1 MARRSV
7 SSAISPD
14 RPSATGGRAASDIA
28 SAGWSRADKLIVLGA
43 VVAGAAIRLWLLPT
57 EGLRGDI
64 DQFVGWVHHI
74 ATQGLS
80 TLYEGTD
87 AGPVTFGPVMAYIWA
102 LLAAI
107 QPAFATVTDAS
118 DPAIRA
124 LMKLPASL
132 ADFGLAALVV
142 YALRD
147 RPRWAAIAGA
157 VVLLVP
163 ATWYVSAWWGQY
175 EAVFALS
182 ALAAVIAAAAR
193 RNDLAAVLIAV
204 SLMTKPQAIAFV
216 VPFAAWFW
224 ATGGWR
230 SVLRAT
236 VLGAITGAILWIP
249 FLPTGPLGYLRN
261 LGTYQNEIFN
271 VLSLRAWNPWWIL
284 QTLAAGGDFIRDD
297 VAFIGPFTLRHV
309 GYLVTAVLSVLI
321 GLAIVR
327 DPRPRTFVLG
337 VSASVLAIFTWMT
350 QMHERYAYAALI
362 VVLLLIPD
370 RPVRWFAAIL
380 GVVFTLNL
388 IAAVPATTTLEAALP
403 VDGALGVAG
412 SLAMAAMSVAALRWL
427 VAGRATPRRARDTA

>member
-1 MARRSV
+1 MAG
-7 SSAISPD
+7 I
-14 RPSATGGRAASDIA
+14 
-28 SAGWSRADKLIVLGA
+28 
-43 VVAGAAIRLWLLPT
+43 AIRVVLLPT

-102 LLAAI
+102 LLAAV

-124 LMKLPASL
+124 LMKVPASL
-132 ADFGLAALVV
+132 ADLGLAALVV

-147 RPRWAAIAGA
+147 RPRWAAIGGA

-175 EAVFALS
+175 EAIFALS
-182 ALAAVIAAAAR
+182 ALAAVIAATKG
-193 RNDLAAVLIAV
+193 RNDLAAILIAV

-216 VPFAAWFW
+216 IPFAAWFW

-230 SVLRAT
+230 GVVRAGA
-236 VLGAITGAILWIP
+236 LGAVTAAVLWIP

-284 QTLAAGGDFIRDD
+284 QVVAAGGAFIRDD
-297 VAFIGPFTLRHV
+297 VAIIGPLTLRHL
-309 GYLVTAVLSVLI
+309 GYLVTAVLSLLI

-327 DPRPRTFVLG
+327 DARPRTFVLG
-337 VSASVLAIFTWMT
+337 VVASVLAIFTWMT

-362 VVLLLIPD
+362 IVLLLIPD
-370 RPVRWFAAIL
+370 RAVRWIAAAL
-380 GVVFTLNL
+380 AAVFTLNL
-388 IAAVPATTTLEAALP
+388 MSAVPATPGLEAALP
-403 VDGALGVAG
+403 VAGPLGIVGSITVVALSAL
-412 SLAMAAMSVAALRWL
+412 SLLWLR
-427 VAGRATPRRARDTA
+427 RDEGTTENVSHSPQR

>member
-1 MARRSV
+1 
-7 SSAISPD
+7 
-14 RPSATGGRAASDIA
+14 
-28 SAGWSRADKLIVLGA
+28 
-43 VVAGAAIRLWLLPT
+43 VAGIAIRVVLLPT

-107 QPAFATVTDAS
+107 QPAFSTATDAS

-124 LMKLPASL
+124 LMKVPASL
-132 ADFGLAALVV
+132 ADLGLAALVV

-147 RPRWAAIAGA
+147 RPRRAAIGGA

-163 ATWYVSAWWGQY
+163 PTWYVSAWWGQY
-175 EAVFALS
+175 EAIFALS
-182 ALAAVIAAAAR
+182 ALAAVIAATKG
-193 RNDLAAVLIAV
+193 RNDLAAILIAV

-216 VPFAAWFW
+216 IPFAAWFW

-230 SVLRAT
+230 GVMRAG
-236 VLGAITGAILWIP
+236 VLGAVTVAVLWIP

-261 LGTYQNEIFN
+261 LGFYQNEEFN

-284 QTLAAGGDFIRDD
+284 QVVAAGGDFVRDD
-297 VAFIGPFTLRHV
+297 VAIIGSLTLRHV

-327 DPRPRTFVLG
+327 DARPRTFVLG
-337 VSASVLAIFTWMT
+337 VVASVLAIFTWMT

-362 VVLLLIPD
+362 IVLLLIPD
-370 RPVRWFAAIL
+370 RAVRWMAAVL

-388 IAAVPATTTLEAALP
+388 ISAVPATPALQAALP
-403 VDGALGVAG
+403 VDGALGIAG
-412 SLAMAAMSVAALRWL
+412 SILMTVVSIVCLSRVVSSRAAADEGHAAR
-427 VAGRATPRRARDTA
+427 

>member
-1 MARRSV
+1 MAG
-7 SSAISPD
+7 I
-14 RPSATGGRAASDIA
+14 
-28 SAGWSRADKLIVLGA
+28 
-43 VVAGAAIRLWLLPT
+43 AIRVVLLPT

-102 LLAAI
+102 LLAAV

-124 LMKLPASL
+124 LMKVPASL
-132 ADFGLAALVV
+132 ADIGLAALVV
-142 YALRD
+142 YGLRD
-147 RPRWAAIAGA
+147 RPRWAAIGGA

-163 ATWYVSAWWGQY
+163 ATWYLSAWWGQY
-175 EAVFALS
+175 EAIFALS
-182 ALAAVIAAAAR
+182 ALAAVIAATKG
-193 RNDLAAVLIAV
+193 RNDLAAILIAV

-216 VPFAAWFW
+216 IPFAAWFW

-230 SVLRAT
+230 GVVRAG
-236 VLGAITGAILWIP
+236 VLGAVTAAVLWIP

-284 QTLAAGGDFIRDD
+284 QVVAAGGAFIRDD
-297 VAFIGPFTLRHV
+297 VAIIGPLTLRHV

-327 DPRPRTFVLG
+327 DARPRTFVLG
-337 VSASVLAIFTWMT
+337 VVASVLAIFTWMT

-362 VVLLLIPD
+362 IVLLVVPD
-370 RPVRWFAAIL
+370 RAVRWMAAVL

-388 IAAVPATTTLEAALP
+388 ISAVPATPAIEAALP
-403 VDGALGVAG
+403 VAGVLGIAG
-412 SLAMAAMSVAALRWL
+412 SVAMVALSIWALRSL
-427 VAGRATPRRARDTA
+427 AVDRTKPQRGPDTG

>member
-1 MARRSV
+1 M
-7 SSAISPD
+7 
-14 RPSATGGRAASDIA
+14 
-28 SAGWSRADKLIVLGA
+28 
-43 VVAGAAIRLWLLPT
+43 LLPT

-74 ATQGLS
+74 ATQGLA
-80 TLYEGTD
+80 TLYDGTD

-132 ADFGLAALVV
+132 ADLGLAALVV

-147 RPRWAAIAGA
+147 RPRWAATGGA
-157 VVLLVP
+157 IVLLVP

-175 EAVFALS
+175 EAIFALS
-182 ALAAVIAAAAR
+182 ALGAVIAAMKG
-193 RNDLAAVLIAV
+193 RNDLGAILIAV

-230 SVLRAT
+230 GVARAA
-236 VLGAITGAILWIP
+236 VLGAVTAAVLWIP

-284 QTLAAGGDFIRDD
+284 QVVAAGGDFIRDD
-297 VAFIGPFTLRHV
+297 VPIMGPFTLRHV
-309 GYLVTAVLSVLI
+309 GYLVTALLSVLI

-327 DPRPRTFVLG
+327 DARPRTFVLG
-337 VSASVLAIFTWMT
+337 VVASVLTIFTWMT
-350 QMHERYAYAALI
+350 QMHERYAYAALV

-370 RPVRWFAAIL
+370 RAIRWFAAIL
-380 GVVFTLNL
+380 AVVFTLNL
-388 IAAVPATTTLEAALP
+388 FAAVPATSELEAALP
-403 VDGALGVAG
+403 VAGVLGIVGSLIVLALSVVSVLWLRGRGRDGAVVSHLP
-412 SLAMAAMSVAALRWL
+412 
-427 VAGRATPRRARDTA
+427 PR

>member
-1 MARRSV
+1 M
-7 SSAISPD
+7 
-14 RPSATGGRAASDIA
+14 
-28 SAGWSRADKLIVLGA
+28 
-43 VVAGAAIRLWLLPT
+43 
-57 EGLRGDI
+57 
-64 DQFVGWVHHI
+64 HHI

-102 LLAAI
+102 VLAAI
-107 QPAFATVTDAS
+107 QPAFATATDAS

-132 ADFGLAALVV
+132 ADLGLAALVV

-147 RPRWAAIAGA
+147 RPRWAAVGGA

-175 EAVFALS
+175 EAIFALS
-182 ALAAVIAAAAR
+182 ALAAVIAVIKG
-193 RNDLAAVLIAV
+193 RNDLAAILIAV

-216 VPFAAWFW
+216 IPFAAWFW

-230 SVLRAT
+230 GLVRAG
-236 VLGAITGAILWIP
+236 VLGALTAAVLWIP

-284 QTLAAGGDFIRDD
+284 QVVAAGGDFIRDD
-297 VAFIGPFTLRHV
+297 VAIIGPFTLRHV
-309 GYLVTAVLSVLI
+309 GYLGTAVLSILI

-327 DPRPRTFVLG
+327 DARPRTLILG
-337 VSASVLAIFTWMT
+337 VVASVLGIFTWMT
-350 QMHERYAYAALI
+350 QMHERYAYAAL
-362 VVLLLIPD
+362 VVILLLIPD
-370 RPVRWFAAIL
+370 RRIRWFAAVL

-388 IAAVPATTTLEAALP
+388 FAAVPATPGLAAVFP
-403 VDGALGVAG
+403 VDGVVGIAG
-412 SLAMAAMSVAALRWL
+412 SIVMTASATLAFIQLRRSS
-427 VAGRATPRRARDTA
+427 GRQADGRT

>member
-1 MARRSV
+1 
-7 SSAISPD
+7 
-14 RPSATGGRAASDIA
+14 
-28 SAGWSRADKLIVLGA
+28 
-43 VVAGAAIRLWLLPT
+43 VAGIAIRVVLLPT

-107 QPAFATVTDAS
+107 QPAFSTATDAS

-124 LMKLPASL
+124 LMKVPASL
-132 ADFGLAALVV
+132 ADLGLAALVV

-147 RPRWAAIAGA
+147 RPRRAAIGGA

-163 ATWYVSAWWGQY
+163 PTWYVSAWWGQY
-175 EAVFALS
+175 EAIFALS
-182 ALAAVIAAAAR
+182 ALAAVIAATKG
-193 RNDLAAVLIAV
+193 RNDLAAILIAV

-216 VPFAAWFW
+216 IPFAAWFW

-230 SVLRAT
+230 GVMRAG
-236 VLGAITGAILWIP
+236 VLGAVTVAVLWIP

-261 LGTYQNEIFN
+261 LGFYQNEEFN

-284 QTLAAGGDFIRDD
+284 QVVAAGGDFVRDD
-297 VAFIGPFTLRHV
+297 VAIIGSLTLRHV

-327 DPRPRTFVLG
+327 DARPRTFVLG
-337 VSASVLAIFTWMT
+337 VVASVLAIFTWMT

-370 RPVRWFAAIL
+370 RAVRWMAAVL

-388 IAAVPATTTLEAALP
+388 ISAVPATPALQAALP
-403 VDGALGVAG
+403 VDGALGIAG
-412 SLAMAAMSVAALRWL
+412 SILMTGVSIVCLSRVVSTRAAAVEGHAAR
-427 VAGRATPRRARDTA
+427 

>member
-1 MARRSV
+1 
-7 SSAISPD
+7 
-14 RPSATGGRAASDIA
+14 
-28 SAGWSRADKLIVLGA
+28 
-43 VVAGAAIRLWLLPT
+43 VAGIAIRVVLLPT

-107 QPAFATVTDAS
+107 QPAFSTATDAS

-124 LMKLPASL
+124 LMKVPASL
-132 ADFGLAALVV
+132 ADIGLAALVV

-147 RPRWAAIAGA
+147 RPRRAAIGGA

-175 EAVFALS
+175 EAIFALS
-182 ALAAVIAAAAR
+182 ALAAVIAATKG
-193 RNDLAAVLIAV
+193 RNDLAAILIAV

-216 VPFAAWFW
+216 IPFAAWFW

-230 SVLRAT
+230 GVMRAG
-236 VLGAITGAILWIP
+236 VLGAVTVAVLWIP

-261 LGTYQNEIFN
+261 LGFYQNEEFN

-284 QTLAAGGDFIRDD
+284 QVVAAGGDFVRDD
-297 VAFIGPFTLRHV
+297 VAIIGSLTLRHV

-327 DPRPRTFVLG
+327 DARPRTFVLG
-337 VSASVLAIFTWMT
+337 VVASVLAIFTWMT

-362 VVLLLIPD
+362 IVLLLIPD
-370 RPVRWFAAIL
+370 RAVRWMAAVL

-388 IAAVPATTTLEAALP
+388 ISAVPATPALQAALP
-403 VDGALGVAG
+403 VDGALGIAG
-412 SLAMAAMSVAALRWL
+412 SILMTVVSIVCLSRVVSTRAAADEGHAAR
-427 VAGRATPRRARDTA
+427 

>member
-1 MARRSV
+1 MAG
-7 SSAISPD
+7 I
-14 RPSATGGRAASDIA
+14 
-28 SAGWSRADKLIVLGA
+28 
-43 VVAGAAIRLWLLPT
+43 AIRVVLLPT

-107 QPAFATVTDAS
+107 QPAFSTATDAS

-124 LMKLPASL
+124 LMKVPASI
-132 ADFGLAALVV
+132 ADLGLAALVV

-147 RPRWAAIAGA
+147 RPRRAAIGGA

-163 ATWYVSAWWGQY
+163 PTWYVSAWWGQY
-175 EAVFALS
+175 EAIFALS
-182 ALAAVIAAAAR
+182 ALAAVIAATKG
-193 RNDLAAVLIAV
+193 RNDLAAILIAV

-216 VPFAAWFW
+216 IPFAAWFW

-230 SVLRAT
+230 GVMRAG
-236 VLGAITGAILWIP
+236 VLGAVTAAVLWIP
-249 FLPTGPLGYLRN
+249 FLPTGPLGYVSN

-284 QTLAAGGDFIRDD
+284 QVVAAGGAFIRDD
-297 VAFIGPFTLRHV
+297 VAIIGPLTLRHV

-327 DPRPRTFVLG
+327 DARPRTFVLG
-337 VSASVLAIFTWMT
+337 VVASVLAIFTWMT

-370 RPVRWFAAIL
+370 RAVRWMTAVL

-388 IAAVPATTTLEAALP
+388 ISAVPATPALQAALP
-403 VDGALGVAG
+403 VDGALGIAG
-412 SLAMAAMSVAALRWL
+412 SILMTGVSIVCLSRVVSTRAAAVEGHAAR
-427 VAGRATPRRARDTA
+427 

>member
-1 MARRSV
+1 MAG
-7 SSAISPD
+7 I
-14 RPSATGGRAASDIA
+14 
-28 SAGWSRADKLIVLGA
+28 
-43 VVAGAAIRLWLLPT
+43 AIRVVLLPT

-107 QPAFATVTDAS
+107 QPAFSTATDAS

-124 LMKLPASL
+124 LMKVPASL
-132 ADFGLAALVV
+132 ADLGLAALVV

-147 RPRWAAIAGA
+147 RPRRAAIGGA

-175 EAVFALS
+175 EAIFALS
-182 ALAAVIAAAAR
+182 ALAAVIAATKG
-193 RNDLAAVLIAV
+193 RNDLAAILIAV

-216 VPFAAWFW
+216 IPFAAWFW

-230 SVLRAT
+230 GVMRAG
-236 VLGAITGAILWIP
+236 VLGAVTVAVLWIP

-261 LGTYQNEIFN
+261 LGFYQNEEFN

-284 QTLAAGGDFIRDD
+284 QVVAAGGDFVRDD
-297 VAFIGPFTLRHV
+297 VAIIGSLTLRHV

-327 DPRPRTFVLG
+327 DARPRTFVLG
-337 VSASVLAIFTWMT
+337 VVASVLAIFTWMT

-362 VVLLLIPD
+362 IVLLLIPD
-370 RPVRWFAAIL
+370 RAVRWMAAVL

-388 IAAVPATTTLEAALP
+388 ISAVPATPALQAALP
-403 VDGALGVAG
+403 VDGALGIAG
-412 SLAMAAMSVAALRWL
+412 SILMTVVSIVCLSRVVSTRAAADEGHAAR
-427 VAGRATPRRARDTA
+427 

>member
-1 MARRSV
+1 
-7 SSAISPD
+7 
-14 RPSATGGRAASDIA
+14 
-28 SAGWSRADKLIVLGA
+28 
-43 VVAGAAIRLWLLPT
+43 VAGIAIRVVLLPT

-102 LLAAI
+102 LLAAV

-124 LMKLPASL
+124 LMKVPASL
-132 ADFGLAALVV
+132 ADLGLAALVV

-147 RPRWAAIAGA
+147 RPRRAAIGGA

-163 ATWYVSAWWGQY
+163 PTWYVSAWWGQY
-175 EAVFALS
+175 EAIFALS
-182 ALAAVIAAAAR
+182 ALAAVIAATKG
-193 RNDLAAVLIAV
+193 RNDLAAILIAV

-216 VPFAAWFW
+216 IPFAAWFW

-230 SVLRAT
+230 GVMRAG
-236 VLGAITGAILWIP
+236 VLGAVTVAVLWIP

-261 LGTYQNEIFN
+261 LGFYQNEEFN

-284 QTLAAGGDFIRDD
+284 QVVAAGGDFVRDD
-297 VAFIGPFTLRHV
+297 VAIIGSLTLRHV

-327 DPRPRTFVLG
+327 DARPRTFVLG
-337 VSASVLAIFTWMT
+337 VVASVLAIFTWMT

-362 VVLLLIPD
+362 IVLLLIPD
-370 RPVRWFAAIL
+370 RAVRWMAAVL

-388 IAAVPATTTLEAALP
+388 ISAVPATPALQAALP
-403 VDGALGVAG
+403 VDGALGIAG
-412 SLAMAAMSVAALRWL
+412 SILMTVVSIVCLSRVVSTRAAADEGHAAR
-427 VAGRATPRRARDTA
+427 

>member
-1 MARRSV
+1 LATSTG
-7 SSAISPD
+7 
-14 RPSATGGRAASDIA
+14 RPNGTGGRAASDRPP
-28 SAGWSRADKLIVLGA
+28 AGWNRADQLILLTA
-43 VVAGAAIRLWLLPT
+43 LVAGIAIRVVLLPT

-102 LLAAI
+102 LLAAV

-124 LMKLPASL
+124 LMKVPASL
-132 ADFGLAALVV
+132 ADIGLAALVV
-142 YALRD
+142 YGLRD
-147 RPRWAAIAGA
+147 RPRWAAIGGA

-175 EAVFALS
+175 EAIFALS
-182 ALAAVIAAAAR
+182 ALAAVIAATKG
-193 RNDLAAVLIAV
+193 RNDLAAILIAV

-216 VPFAAWFW
+216 IPFAAWFW

-230 SVLRAT
+230 GVVRAG
-236 VLGAITGAILWIP
+236 VLGAVPAAVLWIP

-284 QTLAAGGDFIRDD
+284 QVVAAGGAFIRDD
-297 VAFIGPFTLRHV
+297 VAIIGPLTLRHL
-309 GYLVTAVLSVLI
+309 GYLVTAVLSALI

-327 DPRPRTFVLG
+327 DARPRTFVLG
-337 VSASVLAIFTWMT
+337 VVASVLAIFTWMT
-350 QMHERYAYAALI
+350 QMHERYAYAALV
-362 VVLLLIPD
+362 VVLVLIPD
-370 RPVRWFAAIL
+370 RPIRFSSAIL
-380 GVVFTLNL
+380 AVVFTLNL
-388 IAAVPATTTLEAALP
+388 LAAVPASPAIEAALP
-403 VDGALGVAG
+403 VAGLLGIVG
-412 SLAMAAMSVAALRWL
+412 SIGVTAISVWCLIKIRPSG
-427 VAGRATPRRARDTA
+427 VGRPSNSP

>member
-1 MARRSV
+1 MAG
-7 SSAISPD
+7 I
-14 RPSATGGRAASDIA
+14 
-28 SAGWSRADKLIVLGA
+28 
-43 VVAGAAIRLWLLPT
+43 AIRVVLLPT

-102 LLAAI
+102 LLAAV

-124 LMKLPASL
+124 LMKVPASL
-132 ADFGLAALVV
+132 ADLGLAALVV

-147 RPRWAAIAGA
+147 RPRRAAIGGA

-175 EAVFALS
+175 EAIFALS
-182 ALAAVIAAAAR
+182 ALAAVIAATKG
-193 RNDLAAVLIAV
+193 RNDLAAILIAV

-216 VPFAAWFW
+216 IPFAAWFW

-230 SVLRAT
+230 GLVRAG
-236 VLGAITGAILWIP
+236 VFGAVTAAVLWIP

-261 LGTYQNEIFN
+261 LGTYQNDIFN

-284 QTLAAGGDFIRDD
+284 QVVAAGGDFIRDD
-297 VAFIGPFTLRHV
+297 VAIIGPFTLRHV
-309 GYLVTAVLSVLI
+309 GYLVTAALSLLI

-327 DPRPRTFVLG
+327 DARPRTFVLG
-337 VSASVLAIFTWMT
+337 VVASVLTIFTWMT

-370 RPVRWFAAIL
+370 RAIRWFAATL
-380 GVVFTLNL
+380 AVVFTLNL
-388 IAAVPATTTLEAALP
+388 FAAVPATPAIEAALP
-403 VDGALGVAG
+403 VAGVLGIAGSVVVVALSVLSLLWLRGTAADGAVV
-412 SLAMAAMSVAALRWL
+412 SHSP
-427 VAGRATPRRARDTA
+427 PR

>member
-1 MARRSV
+1 MTSTG
-7 SSAISPD
+7 
-14 RPSATGGRAASDIA
+14 RPNGTGGRAASDRPSGGWDRSDTLIILA
-28 SAGWSRADKLIVLGA
+28 ALLAGI
-43 VVAGAAIRLWLLPT
+43 AIRVVLLPT

-132 ADFGLAALVV
+132 ADLGLAALVV

-147 RPRWAAIAGA
+147 RPRWAAVGGA
-157 VVLLVP
+157 IVLLVP
-163 ATWYVSAWWGQY
+163 ATWYVSSWWGQY
-175 EAVFALS
+175 EAIFALS
-182 ALAAVIAAAAR
+182 ALAAVIAATKG
-193 RNDLAAVLIAV
+193 RNDLAAILIAV

-224 ATGGWR
+224 ASAGWR
-230 SVLRAT
+230 GLVRAG
-236 VLGAITGAILWIP
+236 VLGAATAAVLWIP

-261 LGTYQNEIFN
+261 LSTYQNEIFN

-284 QTLAAGGDFIRDD
+284 QVVVAGGDFIRDD
-297 VAFIGPFTLRHV
+297 VAIIGPFTLRHV
-309 GYLVTAVLSVLI
+309 GYLVTALLSVLI

-327 DPRPRTFVLG
+327 DARPRTFVLG
-337 VSASVLAIFTWMT
+337 VVASVLTIFTWMT
-350 QMHERYAYAALI
+350 QMHERYAYAALV

-370 RPVRWFAAIL
+370 RAIRWFAAIL
-380 GVVFTLNL
+380 AVVFTLNL
-388 IAAVPATTTLEAALP
+388 FAAVPATPAIEAALP
-403 VDGALGVAG
+403 VGGVLGVAG
-412 SLAMAAMSVAALRWL
+412 SVAMVAMSAVVLRWVV
-427 VAGRATPRRARDTA
+427 VAQARRRSGPDTA

>member
-1 MARRSV
+1 LATSTG
-7 SSAISPD
+7 
-14 RPSATGGRAASDIA
+14 RPNGTGGRAASDRPP
-28 SAGWSRADKLIVLGA
+28 AGWNRADQLILLTA
-43 VVAGAAIRLWLLPT
+43 LVAGIAIRVVLLPT

-107 QPAFATVTDAS
+107 QPAFSTATDAS

-124 LMKLPASL
+124 LMKVPASL
-132 ADFGLAALVV
+132 ADLGLAALVV

-147 RPRWAAIAGA
+147 RPRRAAIGGA

-163 ATWYVSAWWGQY
+163 PTWYVSAWWGQY
-175 EAVFALS
+175 EAIFALS
-182 ALAAVIAAAAR
+182 ALAAVIAATKG
-193 RNDLAAVLIAV
+193 RNDLAAILIAV

-216 VPFAAWFW
+216 IPFAAWFW

-230 SVLRAT
+230 GVMRAG
-236 VLGAITGAILWIP
+236 VLGAVTVAVLWIP

-261 LGTYQNEIFN
+261 LGFYQNEEFN

-284 QTLAAGGDFIRDD
+284 QVVAAGGDFVRDD
-297 VAFIGPFTLRHV
+297 VAIIGSLTLRHV

-327 DPRPRTFVLG
+327 DARPRTFVLG
-337 VSASVLAIFTWMT
+337 VVASVLAIFTWMT

-362 VVLLLIPD
+362 IVLLLIPD
-370 RPVRWFAAIL
+370 RAVRWMAAVL

-388 IAAVPATTTLEAALP
+388 ISAVPATPALQAALP
-403 VDGALGVAG
+403 VDGALGIAG
-412 SLAMAAMSVAALRWL
+412 SILMTVVSIVCLSRVVSTRAAADEGHAAR
-427 VAGRATPRRARDTA
+427 